1 MPNWKTI
8 SHSLTEMHND
18 HGRAAILVSGDN
30 AFTQAV
36 GGDTYIKDITTE
48 KTEGM
53 WEGRDLTPKQIRRWV
68 WDIRKEEVLQD
79 DKTIIWTGYNK
90 EEETSHGGLAQFSE
104 DLDNPFTIKIEVT
117 DG

>member
-53 WEGRDLTPKQIRRWV
+53 WEGRDLFGLGTTKKKKLLTV
-68 WDIRKEEVLQD
+68 VLLNFL
-79 DKTIIWTGYNK
+79 KTSII
-90 EEETSHGGLAQFSE
+90 LLQ
-104 DLDNPFTIKIEVT
+104 
-117 DG
+117 